1 MTSRVSDDS
10 DDGVDDAGVTGVTL
24 LLFDSDGD
32 FAEITGDEEFNED
45 ELVFTIVGRDELSPK
60 IMLAADDDKC
70 LSSE

>member
-10 DDGVDDAGVTGVTL
+10 DGVDDAGVTGVTL

-32 FAEITGDEEFNED
+32 FAEVTSDEEFNED
-45 ELVFTIVGRDELSPK
+45 ELVFTIVDRDELSPK
-60 IMLAADDDKC
+60 IMVAADDDKF